1 MKSSGLY
8 DDIDLVVPV
17 PLHYRKQLRRG
28 YNQSTYLAE
37 GIARELGVAVDG
49 RALRRSRN
57 NPSQVRRMHS
67 ERWEGVGGLFE
78 VRHKERLAGR
88 SILLVDDVFT
98 TGATMTACIEA
109 IRRAAPDCRISAAVL
124 AVSRKGLG
132 IDE

>member
-1 MKSSGLY
+1 
-8 DDIDLVVPV
+8 
-17 PLHYRKQLRRG
+17 
-28 YNQSTYLAE
+28 
-37 GIARELGVAVDG
+37 
-49 RALRRSRN
+49 
-57 NPSQVRRMHS
+57 MHS

-124 AVSRKGLG
+124 AVSRKGAG
-132 IDE
+132 HRRVGRSSTED